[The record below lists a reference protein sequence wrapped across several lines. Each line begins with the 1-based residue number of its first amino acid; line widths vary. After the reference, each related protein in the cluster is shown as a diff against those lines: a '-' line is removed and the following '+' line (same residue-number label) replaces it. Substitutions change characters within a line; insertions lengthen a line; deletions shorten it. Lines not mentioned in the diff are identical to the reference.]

1 MKPESLLVVDIETI
15 PDAAH
20 HEGSGFPIRPFHQ
33 VIAIGFL
40 EAGIGRGEHGE
51 TYRLGDLRCGGE
63 ADYDEAK
70 LLQAFFIY
78 FERSKPR
85 LITYN
90 GRTFDL
96 PVLKY
101 RAMLHGIRTP
111 WLYRA
116 GDRYSNYGY
125 RYSSEWHYDL
135 MDILSDFGAS
145 PAPKLDEIARLC
157 GFPGK
162 LGIDGSQVKS
172 VYDAGGIEDIRSYC
186 ETDVLNTYLVY
197 LRHRLHTA
205 NITKDVYNRSV
216 SDVIEFL
223 HARKDNRPHLGE
235 FLKAWEA
242 CSRGR
247 FLLE

>member
-33 VIAIGFL
+33 VIAISFL
-40 EAGIGRGEHGE
+40 EAGIGRGELGE

-116 GDRYSNYGY
+116 GDR
-125 RYSSEWHYDL
+125 
-135 MDILSDFGAS
+135 
-145 PAPKLDEIARLC
+145 
-157 GFPGK
+157 
-162 LGIDGSQVKS
+162 
-172 VYDAGGIEDIRSYC
+172 
-186 ETDVLNTYLVY
+186 
-197 LRHRLHTA
+197 
-205 NITKDVYNRSV
+205 
-216 SDVIEFL
+216 
-223 HARKDNRPHLGE
+223 
-235 FLKAWEA
+235 
-242 CSRGR
+242 
-247 FLLE
+247 